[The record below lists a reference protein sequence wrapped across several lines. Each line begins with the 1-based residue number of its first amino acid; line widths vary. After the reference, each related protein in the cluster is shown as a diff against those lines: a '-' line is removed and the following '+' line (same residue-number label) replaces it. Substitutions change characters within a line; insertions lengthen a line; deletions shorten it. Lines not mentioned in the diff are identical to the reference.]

1 MRLEHN
7 RDETGWRQKE
17 KQPHLWSYRIYHHSE
32 EQHLLHPPKQT
43 LHHCTRYTHKGHS
56 KLDKD
61 NRKKVLHTGVCVQK
75 LNKNIVI
82 FHRDN
87 LAQRK
92 DGLCGSLWDWKHLS
106 LMCFLHSYFQ
116 SSSAWNVYNC
126 RFNVVIPFLW
136 ISVAPLWLLSGLLHF
151 SAFCFKTRIRCD
163 QINVLIIALQN
174 PIFQRQGSKA
184 SGAQSMLS
192 STN

>member
-1 MRLEHN
+1 MAQSSRKVMWPSCKGRWLVMVWSLICMTGPRWSGTSPCILGQRACDIMYQHCHTSN
-7 RDETGWRQKE
+7 MSMCAWNTTDETGWRQKE

-92 DGLCGSLWDWKHLS
+92 DGLCGSLWDWKHLY
-106 LMCFLHSYFQ
+106 L
-116 SSSAWNVYNC
+116 
-126 RFNVVIPFLW
+126 
-136 ISVAPLWLLSGLLHF
+136 
-151 SAFCFKTRIRCD
+151 
-163 QINVLIIALQN
+163 
-174 PIFQRQGSKA
+174 
-184 SGAQSMLS
+184 
-192 STN
+192 